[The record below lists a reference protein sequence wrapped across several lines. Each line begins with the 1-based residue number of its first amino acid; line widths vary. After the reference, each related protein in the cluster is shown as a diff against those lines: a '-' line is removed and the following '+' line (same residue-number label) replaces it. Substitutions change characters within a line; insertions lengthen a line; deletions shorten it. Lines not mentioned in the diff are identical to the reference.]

1 MRQCIIK
8 RVPEEASVEVKR
20 VFKSDDGRVRWW
32 FWLEGEESVLK
43 LIDVVDFGDFWK
55 MERRSPFLESAVV
68 RVLGR
73 H

>member
-1 MRQCIIK
+1 MCLQ
-8 RVPEEASVEVKR
+8 
-20 VFKSDDGRVRWW
+20 SDDGRVRWW